1 MAFNVKTKTKPRST
15 SRRFLPQVPTRLF
28 SIFFLPPDLHN
39 SSNTRFVCPRFT
51 VPNLRSSVFLESAP
65 MAQNQGAQK
74 DKPPLSFDDFIQ
86 KGNLR
91 DLLYVL
97 QNTDVT

>member
-1 MAFNVKTKTKPRST
+1 
-15 SRRFLPQVPTRLF
+15 
-28 SIFFLPPDLHN
+28 
-39 SSNTRFVCPRFT
+39 
-51 VPNLRSSVFLESAP
+51 

-91 DLLYVL
+91 DLLCLAKY
-97 QNTDVT
+97 